1 MENVFFTTAGL
12 VFIGLLKFLKT
23 LLEEKER
30 EAEIEFEITLQ
41 ELLKTDD

>member
-1 MENVFFTTAGL
+1 MENVIFTTACL

-30 EAEIEFEITLQ
+30 ETELEFQIALK
-41 ELLKTDD
+41 ELLETED